1 MTEWSEWSEAEAA
14 AKWDTA
20 LAALPS
26 YNVFQSYRWAELK
39 RFSDWTPVRWVARDG
54 GGSIVGMVQI
64 LTKIVLPSVL
74 VGWAPGGP
82 VCIFSEHTGQRP
94 EDLVSALL
102 EAIKSN
108 YRIFCVR
115 FDSYAPLGSP
125 LADAFRLVLVRPL
138 FKLNTGSSLY
148 FNLEN
153 SLDELR
159 ARMTAKHRYYVKKA
173 LNEKLDWKAGSDDQS
188 VQALLQLH
196 NEMVLNKRL
205 DSLRTSSNEVASL
218 CRILGTRAVIFTGY
232 AHDVPVTS
240 CLVLLFERKAF
251 YWMAATG
258 SKGREISASYAMVY
272 HLLEYLQGLG
282 IKQLD
287 FGGLAPGSPLTEG
300 VNHFKRGFG
309 GEMVE
314 HLGEWEWSNSMWLR
328 LGMNLAVRL
337 REVRL

>member
-1 MTEWSEWSEAEAA
+1 MVTWELLGNSADASG
-14 AKWDTA
+14 WDRDLSA
-20 LAALPS
+20 GADA
-26 YNVFQSYRWAELK
+26 NVFQSYGWGEFKRVCGWSPMRWI
-39 RFSDWTPVRWVARDG
+39 ARDRDRVV
-54 GGSIVGMVQI
+54 VGLVQI
-64 LTKIVLPSVL
+64 LTKTLLPGVRI
-74 VGWAPGGP
+74 GWAPGGP

-115 FDSYAPLGSP
+115 FDSYAPLGSS
-125 LADAFRLVLVRPL
+125 LADAFKLVLVRPL

-218 CRILGTRAVIFTGY
+218 CRILGTSAVIFTGY

-258 SKGREISASYAMVY
+258 AKGREISASYAMVY
-272 HLLEYLQGLG
+272 RLLEYLQRLG

-309 GEMVE
+309 GEIVE
-314 HLGEWEWSNSMWLR
+314 YLGEWEWSSDTWLR
-328 LGMNLAVRL
+328 WVFNQAIRRWSGRL
-337 REVRL
+337 